1 MNKIFVVL
9 TALLLSTSLF
19 SQVSFV
25 NAFPNLAFTQPV
37 SLTHAYD
44 GTNRIF
50 VVQQNGLIRVF
61 ANDSSAS
68 TASTFLDVTNKIL
81 TGSERGLLGVAFHPN
96 YEVNR
101 YFYIFYTASGAGDI
115 KISRFTTQS
124 GNPNKADS
132 LSELNLI
139 TLAHPTYSNHNG
151 GCIMFG
157 LDGYLYLGT
166 GDGGS
171 GGDPFNNGQNTNV
184 LPGKILRINV
194 DTASGGNNY
203 GIPATNPFVGGG
215 GRPEVYT
222 YGMRNPWR
230 FTQDPVT
237 GIIYHGDVGQD
248 CWEEI
253 DIIQGGNNYGWK
265 IMEGFYCYNGVSPCN
280 GTSCNQTGLTLP
292 IKAYQNAGSD
302 CSITG
307 GYVYRG
313 SRVPWLVGRYVYADY
328 CSRKTW
334 KLLYSGGVVSDTSLI
349 GTAPSSVY
357 SFGVD
362 QNNELYTLT
371 SSGVIYKFNDLVI
384 GISGNN
390 NNVPEGFSLEQNYPN
405 PFNPTTNIKFTT
417 GTAGNV
423 NIKIYDA
430 LGNEVAMLLSE
441 YKPAGSYEI
450 TWNASNYSSGVYFYT
465 LDAGNVSIQKKMLLV
480 K

>member
-194 DTASGGNNY
+194 D
-203 GIPATNPFVGGG
+203 
-215 GRPEVYT
+215 
-222 YGMRNPWR
+222 
-230 FTQDPVT
+230 
-237 GIIYHGDVGQD
+237 
-248 CWEEI
+248 
-253 DIIQGGNNYGWK
+253 
-265 IMEGFYCYNGVSPCN
+265 
-280 GTSCNQTGLTLP
+280 
-292 IKAYQNAGSD
+292 
-302 CSITG
+302 
-307 GYVYRG
+307 
-313 SRVPWLVGRYVYADY
+313 
-328 CSRKTW
+328 
-334 KLLYSGGVVSDTSLI
+334 
-349 GTAPSSVY
+349 
-357 SFGVD
+357 
-362 QNNELYTLT
+362 
-371 SSGVIYKFNDLVI
+371 
-384 GISGNN
+384 
-390 NNVPEGFSLEQNYPN
+390 
-405 PFNPTTNIKFTT
+405 
-417 GTAGNV
+417 
-423 NIKIYDA
+423 
-430 LGNEVAMLLSE
+430 
-441 YKPAGSYEI
+441 
-450 TWNASNYSSGVYFYT
+450 
-465 LDAGNVSIQKKMLLV
+465 
-480 K
+480 